1 MTDLL
6 TGTERTEALATFTG
20 AGWTVIEGRDAVFK
34 AFKFKNFVD
43 AFGWMSKVALWSEK
57 LNHHPEW
64 SNVYNRVEVT
74 LITHACDG
82 LSALDLKLA
91 MKMDS
96 LA

>member
-6 TGTERTEALATFTG
+6 TGTERTEALATLTG
-20 AGWTVIEGRDAVFK
+20 AGWIVIEGRDAVFK

-74 LITHACDG
+74 LITHDCDG